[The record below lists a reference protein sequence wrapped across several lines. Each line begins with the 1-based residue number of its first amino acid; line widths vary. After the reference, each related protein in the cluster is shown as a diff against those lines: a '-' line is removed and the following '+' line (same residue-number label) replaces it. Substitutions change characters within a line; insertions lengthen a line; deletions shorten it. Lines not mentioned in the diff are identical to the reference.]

1 MFAGAVQSQLP
12 TVEKVKTVSLPTVVD
27 VGAHAA
33 AFAGTGI
40 ETKSPEIKAMTS
52 ADIAFGRALIFFWRS
67 RKRITDTSLLRA
79 NTRETP
85 R

>member
-1 MFAGAVQSQLP
+1 M
-12 TVEKVKTVSLPTVVD
+12 VSPLVAVVD
-27 VGAHAA
+27 VVTHSA

-40 ETKSPEIKAMTS
+40 ETNTPEIKVVANRDMN
-52 ADIAFGRALIFFWRS
+52 FGRALIFFWRS

>member
-1 MFAGAVQSQLP
+1 M
-12 TVEKVKTVSLPTVVD
+12 VSPLEAVVD
-27 VGAHAA
+27 VGLQAA

-40 ETKSPEIKAMTS
+40 ETNKPEIKVMAKRD
-52 ADIAFGRALIFFWRS
+52 ANFGRALIFFWRS

>member
-1 MFAGAVQSQLP
+1 MVSPLVADVDVVTHSAALAGAGIG
-12 TVEKVKTVSLPTVVD
+12 TM
-27 VGAHAA
+27 AA
-33 AFAGTGI
+33 ALAGAGI
-40 ETKSPEIKAMTS
+40 ETNSPEIKVVANRDMN
-52 ADIAFGRALIFFWRS
+52 FGRALIFFWRS